1 MRELFAH
8 DAVLAIEPDADIQA
22 PGAAVT
28 KALCGSWE
36 HEPPCPLASHHS
48 HPQRSNGAVDL
59 RILFATEPNKESA
72 VRQLIDAALSA
83 GRLDDRD
90 GPTARWGLLASERGE
105 IRPEEMDHGQRLLH
119 G

>member
-8 DAVLAIEPDADIQA
+8 DAVLAMEPDADIQA

-36 HEPPCPLASHHS
+36 HEPPCPPASHHS

-59 RILFATEPNKESA
+59 RIMFATDSDKEPA

-83 GRLDDRD
+83 GRLEDRD
-90 GPTARWGLLASERGE
+90 GATARWELLAGARGD
-105 IRPEEMDHGQRLLH
+105 IRPEEIHHGQRLLH